1 MRISLNRLLL
11 EEIHQSA
18 VSINFLE
25 IKTQKRMKHLD
36 AASGAVTDGGTEKS
50 KRHG

>member
-25 IKTQKRMKHLD
+25 IKTQKKEDEAL
-36 AASGAVTDGGTEKS
+36 GCCEWGGD
-50 KRHG
+50 